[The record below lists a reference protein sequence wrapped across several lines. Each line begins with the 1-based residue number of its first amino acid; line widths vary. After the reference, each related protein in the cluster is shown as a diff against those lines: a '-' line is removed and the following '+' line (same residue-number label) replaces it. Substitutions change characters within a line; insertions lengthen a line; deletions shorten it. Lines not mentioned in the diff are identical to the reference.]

1 MKKAILPGI
10 LALFTLI
17 AGGGW
22 FATEQKARLD
32 IEDWDN
38 TVDSLQTVIDL
49 RTQELATCTRKLS
62 AKEKGI
68 RLNTITN
75 KYERLEWVGGYNSWD
90 LNLAVGDTIA
100 LYPPH

>member
-1 MKKAILPGI
+1 MKKAILPAV

-32 IEDWDN
+32 IEGWDN
-38 TVDSLQTVIDL
+38 TVDSLQTIIDL
-49 RTQELATCTRKLS
+49 RTQELATCSRKLS

>member
-32 IEDWDN
+32 FEDYDAEI
-38 TVDSLQTVIDL
+38 DSLQTVIDL
-49 RTQELATCTRKLS
+49 RTQELASCNRKLS

-68 RLNTITN
+68 RFNSETQE
-75 KYERLEWVGGYNSWD
+75 YERLEWVTRRFTELTLG
-90 LNLAVGDTIA
+90 VGDTI
-100 LYPPH
+100 LIHPPH